1 MFVLLIGLPRPRPRT
16 TVLARVVSVHKTFV
30 VRQYFTPAHARALT
44 SKGDMGVGWE
54 RGYGRAKVAGSTRS
68 PRSSRRL
75 PQVHPFG
82 ELQFPFTFARARSLA
97 RNGRNIV
104 RLCLHLIRRRTGY
117 TEPCLWPVSH
127 VRPAVRVIAVCV
139 NSDILSS
146 THGRAPRIFAIKNA
160 WSF

>member
-1 MFVLLIGLPRPRPRT
+1 MFVLLIGLPRPRPR

-44 SKGDMGVGWE
+44 SKGDMGVREGDMA
-54 RGYGRAKVAGSTRS
+54 RAKVAGSTRS

-75 PQVHPFG
+75 PQVHPLG
-82 ELQFPFTFARARSLA
+82 ELQFPFAFARARSLA

-127 VRPAVRVIAVCV
+127 VRPAVGRCRLRKHGV
-139 NSDILSS
+139 SS
-146 THGRAPRIFAIKNA
+146 THGSAPHEFPR
-160 WSF
+160 